1 MNIYLLELT
10 PLKQVAAFP
19 VPPQAGDVVA
29 FLRAGQDATGEA
41 AKALEKQG
49 ITVQSLDR
57 YFTMDE
63 GRAIFNATEK
73 FINTWHLSADGTDPT
88 MYKGVSIA
96 EVVAIEFLLQGCP
109 GTLVRTAETCRR
121 LIADHPEA
129 QTFFS
134 DMTDGVSYQ
143 DSTPVGTAARYAV
156 EQSGLPFSW
165 LKPINPLPIVNVSMP
180 SLNSPKA
187 MVIRFIGGLRPA
199 YIWGRAKLR
208 LKSLMGSAETPI
220 YTFLG
225 RGVELLIENLSGRED
240 LKVIATQSGFPGTG
254 VLRHDHMLAF
264 PSLTSMRIC
273 WAMLQRLQGLA
284 NCPPAKDGPFAF
296 NGIDLGPLLS
306 KVAKK
311 KLFFFLPS
319 SAVIIAQVLKLQ
331 KLTRFGAI
339 ITNGDG
345 PIAVR
350 FLTRLQHDTGVP
362 VYFSRHSMNMQ
373 KGLTKAG
380 ATNCTFFT
388 YIVSGEDHRSEH
400 GPHLPKD
407 TKLDIKVIGSPIIAD
422 MTPLR
427 KQRSTHHQK
436 RLLILN
442 YGSSPW
448 NIPGQLHIADQYM
461 IDTFNCARHLIDE
474 GWSVSYRTHPGK
486 PTRVEERLLN
496 ELGLSGKI
504 TIDNSPTFSDALL
517 KCDVMVGCMTTALY
531 QSLYAGWP
539 IVFHTPLYDTHDP
552 DEYLDEVHTG
562 LTAATDIERPI
573 TRDPDT
579 LLEAVRSSLEPDSLV
594 SRFPTLF
601 STVYKKRFIGDDP
614 ANADTNIANFIA
626 RDIKSRIS
634 SNEPK
639 RT

>member
-1 MNIYLLELT
+1 
-10 PLKQVAAFP
+10 
-19 VPPQAGDVVA
+19 
-29 FLRAGQDATGEA
+29 
-41 AKALEKQG
+41 
-49 ITVQSLDR
+49 
-57 YFTMDE
+57 
-63 GRAIFNATEK
+63 
-73 FINTWHLSADGTDPT
+73 
-88 MYKGVSIA
+88 
-96 EVVAIEFLLQGCP
+96 
-109 GTLVRTAETCRR
+109 
-121 LIADHPEA
+121 
-129 QTFFS
+129 
-134 DMTDGVSYQ
+134 
-143 DSTPVGTAARYAV
+143 
-156 EQSGLPFSW
+156 
-165 LKPINPLPIVNVSMP
+165 
-180 SLNSPKA
+180 
-187 MVIRFIGGLRPA
+187 
-199 YIWGRAKLR
+199 
-208 LKSLMGSAETPI
+208 
-220 YTFLG
+220 
-225 RGVELLIENLSGRED
+225 
-240 LKVIATQSGFPGTG
+240 
-254 VLRHDHMLAF
+254 
-264 PSLTSMRIC
+264 
-273 WAMLQRLQGLA
+273 
-284 NCPPAKDGPFAF
+284 
-296 NGIDLGPLLS
+296 
-306 KVAKK
+306 
-311 KLFFFLPS
+311 
-319 SAVIIAQVLKLQ
+319 
-331 KLTRFGAI
+331 
-339 ITNGDG
+339 
-345 PIAVR
+345 
-350 FLTRLQHDTGVP
+350 
-362 VYFSRHSMNMQ
+362 MNMQ